1 MKNMALQ
8 SKRTTAQTLTAITL
22 VVGCLVLFALGG
34 VGVVAGED
42 APQTVDI
49 ETPDPMVE
57 GDGQTIEVTVENT
70 EDERIEF
77 PLVEVPLDDVTIADD
92 DQFDRGDGTNGVE
105 GVTVTLDGDTEDRLA
120 FIDESSIQ
128 GDTDALYIEGE
139 SLPADTEKTYEFNLE
154 VDTSNEADIIVDVR
168 PLNEEDANTRVN
180 EQVDLVGPLTIE
192 SNVDGGSNV
201 TIDGTLFEDDQPSKD
216 LPSNENYEVSTNIS
230 ALNQSVSVEVTGD
243 DYETVSAEFTN
254 VESGDSQDPT
264 VVAQTGSTADILGES
279 QSLVRGDAET
289 NTTQSI
295 EFDMIISSGETRT
308 VVESDAGFPMG
319 SIEQTN
325 GVDNDELVTVD
336 DGSAALLEFDGAVDE
351 TVTVELEGYP
361 IGDVTLDGEVTDED
375 AQMIATAVASGESA
389 SLYGD
394 VTDSGDITA
403 VDAMKVQQYDDGNRD
418 AAYDLNGGN

>member
-1 MKNMALQ
+1 
-8 SKRTTAQTLTAITL
+8 
-22 VVGCLVLFALGG
+22 VLFALGG

-168 PLNEEDANTRVN
+168 PLNEEDANTRAN
-180 EQVDLVGPLTIE
+180 EQVDLIGPLTIE